1 MAFSMCEDTFLD
13 RAWLT
18 QCRTAYGARGKRSS
32 MASLSILSSSQAS
45 ELKEDTEASMGKDSM
60 CRSGENMIV
69 RKPL

>member
-1 MAFSMCEDTFLD
+1 
-13 RAWLT
+13 
-18 QCRTAYGARGKRSS
+18 